1 MYTKQKHLTLV
12 EMFLFNQQ
20 FITMNIKHYLDSTY
34 LKTAEQA
41 KVSEKENMQIVYDFV
56 QEAIEEKFKLVMLR
70 PDKIVEAKK
79 QLVGAASKVL
89 IGTVIGFP
97 EGVLSIEDK
106 INEAKQAIKDGVDEL
121 DFVINFEAFK
131 LGDTSLVKKEV
142 LQGTKLAL
150 AHRKKIKWIIE
161 VAALNGSQ
169 IIQLTSLIKN
179 VVVANFKEKD
189 FEHVFI
195 KSSTG
200 FYNTVDGSPNGA
212 TYTAIKAMLE
222 NAFPLQVKASGG
234 IKTKE
239 EALQMIKLGVN
250 RIGTSAAKSISDGE
264 LYSGNY

>member
-1 MYTKQKHLTLV
+1 
-12 EMFLFNQQ
+12 
-20 FITMNIKHYLDSTY
+20 MNIKHYLDSTY
-34 LKTAEQA
+34 LKTANQA
-41 KVSEKENMQIVYDFV
+41 GVSEKENNQIVNDFV
-56 QEAIEEKFKLVMLR
+56 REAIEEKFMLVMLR
-70 PDKIVEAKK
+70 PDKIVDAKK
-79 QLVGAASKVL
+79 QLVDAASKVL
-89 IGTVIGFP
+89 MGTVIGFP
-97 EGVLSIEDK
+97 EGTFSIDEK
-106 INEAKQAIKDGVDEL
+106 INEAKTAIENGVDEL
-121 DFVINFEAFK
+121 DFVVNFEAFK
-131 LGDTSLVKKEV
+131 LGDIDLVKQEV

-179 VVVANFKEKD
+179 VVVANFTEKD
-189 FEHVFI
+189 FDSVFV

-200 FYNTVDGSPNGA
+200 LYKTSNGLPNGA
-212 TYTAIKAMLE
+212 TVPSIIAMLE

-239 EALQMIKLGVN
+239 EALEMIQLGVK